1 MAFFD
6 EKKYLVPCIY
16 LKNGSLVSGFKS
28 EEIVSRSPSEH
39 VVSLANNGADML
51 LIFDLSKGDREHD
64 INLNLIREITRSI
77 DIPVIGAGN
86 INKIEDVKKLK
97 YAGCRYVALNM
108 AKQSNIDLIEEAGKR
123 FSKDSIMA
131 CVDVEEEI
139 LNNAELIRKYVSA
152 VVLLSDNVVESYKEL
167 KIICVANDGKGA
179 TEPSGQAV
187 TFSQTE
193 AVRESADDEH
203 AIALLTN
210 RCVAGISGD
219 YVNRRVASLRELK
232 KRLSEQGLKMNVYRH
247 KFPFTDFKT
256 DDNGL
261 VPVVVQDAET
271 EHVLM
276 VAYMNKEAYEKTEE
290 TGIMT
295 YFSRSRQSLWVKGE
309 TSGHYQY
316 VKELYAD
323 CDMDTILAKVKQIG
337 PACHTG
343 SYSCFFNEILKKDN
357 PAKNPAKVFSD
368 VFSVI
373 LDRRENPKDGSYTNY
388 LFDKGLDKIL
398 KKVGE
403 EATEIVIA
411 AKNPDKEEVKYEMA
425 DFLYHMMVLMAE
437 CGLDWG
443 DITEE
448 LVKR

>member
-1 MAFFD
+1 MALSD

-16 LKNGSLVSGFKS
+16 LKNGVLVSGFKS
-28 EEIVSRSPSEH
+28 DDTVSSAPVEY
-39 VVSLANNGADML
+39 VVSLANHGADML
-51 LIFDLSKGDREHD
+51 LVFDLSEGDSEHD
-64 INLNLIREITRSI
+64 IHLGLIREMTRNI

-86 INKIEDVKKLK
+86 IKRSEDVKKLK

-108 AKQSNIDLIEEAGKR
+108 AKQSNIDLIEEVGKR
-123 FSKDSIMA
+123 FSRDSIMV

-139 LNNAELIRKYVSA
+139 LSNAELIRKYVSG
-152 VVLLSDNVVESYKEL
+152 VVLLSDRVLESYKDF
-167 KIICVANDGKGA
+167 KIICVIN
-179 TEPSGQAV
+179 E
-187 TFSQTE
+187 
-193 AVRESADDEH
+193 DEVPG
-203 AIALLTN
+203 LLSN
-210 RCVAGISGD
+210 QCVSGISGD
-219 YVNRRVASLRELK
+219 YVNQRATSLRELK
-232 KRLSEQGLKMNVYRH
+232 KELSDRGFNMNIYRH
-247 KFPFTDFKT
+247 KLSFEDLKT
-256 DDNGL
+256 DDKGL
-261 VPVVVQDAET
+261 VPVVVQDVET
-271 EHVLM
+271 GQVLM
-276 VAYMNKEAYEKTEE
+276 VAYMNREAYEKTEE

-323 CDMDTILAKVKQIG
+323 CDLDTILARVKQIG
-337 PACHTG
+337 VACHTG
-343 SYSCFFNEILKKDN
+343 NYSCFFNEIVKKEHQS
-357 PAKNPAKVFSD
+357 KNPSKVFSD

-388 LFDKGLDKIL
+388 LFDKGIDKIL

-437 CGLDWG
+437 CGLDWS

-448 LVKR
+448 LSKR

>member
-1 MAFFD
+1 MAFD

-16 LKNGSLVSGFKS
+16 LKNGILVSGFKS
-28 EEIVSRSPSEH
+28 DEAVSSDPLGY
-39 VVSLANNGADML
+39 VVSLANHGADML
-51 LIFDLSKGDREHD
+51 LIFDLSEEDGEHD
-64 INLNLIREITRSI
+64 IHLGLIREMTRSI

-86 INKIEDVKKLK
+86 IKRSEDVKKLK

-108 AKQSNIDLIEEAGKR
+108 AKQSNIDLIEEVGKR
-123 FSKDSIMA
+123 FSKDSIMV

-139 LNNAELIRKYVSA
+139 LNNTELIRKYVSG
-152 VVLLSDNVVESYKEL
+152 VVLLSDRVMESYKDL
-167 KIICVANDGKGA
+167 KIICVTNGD
-179 TEPSGQAV
+179 EV
-187 TFSQTE
+187 TG
-193 AVRESADDEH
+193 
-203 AIALLTN
+203 LLSN
-210 RCVAGISGD
+210 RCVSGISGD
-219 YVNRRVASLRELK
+219 YVNQRASSLRVLKEELSERGFRMNIYRH
-232 KRLSEQGLKMNVYRH
+232 RLSFEDL
-247 KFPFTDFKT
+247 KT
-256 DDNGL
+256 DDKGL
-261 VPVVVQDAET
+261 VPVVVQDVET
-271 EHVLM
+271 GQVLM
-276 VAYMNKEAYEKTEE
+276 VAYMNREAYEKTEE

-323 CDMDTILAKVKQIG
+323 CDLDTILAKVKQIG
-337 PACHTG
+337 VACHTG
-343 SYSCFFNEILKKDN
+343 SYSCFFNEIVKKEHQSKD
-357 PAKNPAKVFSD
+357 PSRVFTD

-388 LFDKGLDKIL
+388 LFDKGIDKIL

-411 AKNPDKEEVKYEMA
+411 AKNPDKEEVRYEMA

-437 CGLDWG
+437 CGLDWS

-448 LVKR
+448 LSKR